1 MTKFAKLYWQC
12 RRGTQELDLLLIRYL
27 ESQFE
32 LADKNEQASFIELL
46 ALEDDVLIGLLLNNV
61 GVESI
66 PMKALLRKMYTLRLT

>member
-12 RRGTQELDLLLIRYL
+12 RRGTQELDLLLIHYL

-32 LADKNEQASFIELL
+32 MADKNEQSCFIELL

-61 GVESI
+61 VVESI
-66 PMKALLRKMYTLRLT
+66 PMKALLSKMYS